1 MRRQAVGGKT
11 KQNRGKYVNC
21 NVGLLD
27 IIILILRRRD
37 FDLEYIMYYVLYE
50 WLSLDVIKK
59 TATPPLSGQDLRQVA
74 GKIRVGTFFR
84 VTISLLKMNS
94 FY

>member
-27 IIILILRRRD
+27 IIILILRRHD
-37 FDLEYIMYYVLYE
+37 FDIEYIIYYVLYE

-59 TATPPLSGQDLRQVA
+59 MAASPCL
-74 GKIRVGTFFR
+74 GKI
-84 VTISLLKMNS
+84 
-94 FY
+94 